1 MWRLINCEFVTGG
14 LIGSFWNKRSARG
27 HRGNQV
33 VEKASLISAE
43 MCAAVVRRL
52 PNVHFPPPSCSRF
65 PQTDEETTD
74 ALTARKKRS
83 RSVFFASK
91 LYRGFRVTAGHA
103 QARNGGVESNVGANA
118 PSLQLVRARE
128 ARIQHYVVSPTWR
141 KRRRRRRRRL
151 DLYPLFRYTLRRPG
165 GREETSG
172 SGGAD

>member
-1 MWRLINCEFVTGG
+1 MEQTLGARAPWQSGRREGFIDFGG
-14 LIGSFWNKRSARG
+14 NVRCSRSSPSQCTLPSALLFEIPTNGRG
-27 HRGNQV
+27 DDGRFNGTKETQSEHLLRIATV
-33 VEKASLISAE
+33 
-43 MCAAVVRRL
+43 
-52 PNVHFPPPSCSRF
+52 SRF
-65 PQTDEETTD
+65 PCD
-74 ALTARKKRS
+74 S
-83 RSVFFASK
+83 
-91 LYRGFRVTAGHA
+91 AGHA
-103 QARNGGVESNVGANA
+103 QARHGGVESNVGANA